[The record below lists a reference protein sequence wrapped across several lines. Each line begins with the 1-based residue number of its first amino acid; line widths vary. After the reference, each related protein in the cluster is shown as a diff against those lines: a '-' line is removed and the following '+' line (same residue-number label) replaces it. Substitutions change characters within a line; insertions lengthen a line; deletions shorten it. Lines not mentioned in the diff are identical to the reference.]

1 MISGWMGWVTLQ
13 PRQRPDLRKNAWLRN
28 IRMRLTSCK
37 PGSMTD
43 LTALW
48 RFNRSKLASSLVQRV
63 LGKSRIALFGPRQT
77 GKTTLLREE
86 VMPLIEERGALAV
99 YLECW
104 ADKTDPLGSINY
116 GVQKALD
123 TLKVSPRGLKRTGR
137 TPVRKLG
144 LGGVTL
150 ELGDEPARKPPQSKF
165 LLFDSL
171 LTQLLEETRKD
182 LILIFDEFQ
191 AVAYGAQADAAAAAL
206 RSALAQASRRVGAIF
221 SGSSETMLLEMFSRS
236 KAPLYGFA
244 NPEPYPLLGEDFI
257 VHVAKK
263 YRLATGRDLN
273 PLDAFRVLDLLGRQP
288 EPFLNAVGNTMS
300 NPKWQ
305 LEDGLKAMLDP
316 GVRNKW
322 TINWFALTDLQRAA
336 LRLVFERRLPTS
348 AESLR
353 WLAGELNEKK
363 VQGSSVTRA
372 IEALQMKGLV
382 SRDMA
387 QAGKGFVLSDPVM
400 LAWLTQNKN
409 LPLKQGG

>member
-1 MISGWMGWVTLQ
+1 
-13 PRQRPDLRKNAWLRN
+13 
-28 IRMRLTSCK
+28 
-37 PGSMTD
+37 MTD
-43 LTALW
+43 LTTLW
-48 RFNRSKLASSLVQRV
+48 RFNRAKLASSLAQRV
-63 LGKSRIALFGPRQT
+63 LGNSRIALFGPRQT

-86 VMPLIEERGALAV
+86 VMPLVETAGAVAV

-116 GVQKALD
+116 GLQKALD
-123 TLKVSPRGLKRTGR
+123 NLKVRPKGLQRTAR

-144 LGGVTL
+144 LLGATL
-150 ELGDEPARKPPQSKF
+150 ELGDEPARKLPQSQF
-165 LLFDSL
+165 LLLDSL
-171 LTQLLEETRKD
+171 LTQLLDETRKNVV
-182 LILIFDEFQ
+182 LIFDEFQ
-191 AVAYGAQADAAAAAL
+191 ALADGAQADAAAAAL
-206 RSALAQASRRVGAIF
+206 RSALTQASKRVGAVF

-236 KAPLYGFA
+236 RAPLYGFA

-263 YRLATGRDLN
+263 YRSATGRELN
-273 PLDAFRVLDLLGRQP
+273 LQDAFRVLDLLGRQP

-305 LEDGLKAMLDP
+305 LGDGLKAMLSP
-316 GVRNKW
+316 AVRNKW
-322 TINWFALTDLQRAA
+322 TINWFSLTDLQRAA

-353 WLAGELNEKK
+353 WLAGELKEEK

-372 IEALQMKGLV
+372 IEALQTKGLV

-387 QAGKGFVLSDPVM
+387 QNGKRHHLSDPVM
-400 LAWLTQNKN
+400 AAWLTQNKS
-409 LPLKQGG
+409 LPLKQDN